1 MSFHQFRWPLSA
13 VLAGVAV
20 IATLAWHPLLYGAES
35 PSLLAPPTVDNP
47 KSAGPP
53 QTAVISGGCFWGVQG
68 VFEHVRGVQK
78 VVAGYSGGEKSTA
91 FYGMVGMGTTGHA
104 ESVKITFDPAQI
116 SFGQILQIAFSVAF
130 DPTQVNGQGPDIGNE
145 YRSEIFYADDSQ
157 KRVAE
162 SYIEQLTGA
171 HAFRRPIATRVD
183 PLKGFYAAEDYHQ
196 DYLVHNPTAMYI
208 VINDLPKVENLRR
221 AFPDLY
227 SERPVL
233 VSSR

>member
-1 MSFHQFRWPLSA
+1 MSFQKFRWSA
-13 VLAGVAV
+13 AAALAGIAV
-20 IATLAWHPLLYGAES
+20 MAVFVWHPPLYGAEAS
-35 PSLLAPPTVDNP
+35 TLLAPPAVDNP
-47 KSAGPP
+47 KTAGPP

-78 VVAGYSGGEKSTA
+78 VVAGYAGGEKSTA

-116 SFGQILQIAFSVAF
+116 SFGQLLQIAFSVAF

-162 SYIEQLTGA
+162 S
-171 HAFRRPIATRVD
+171 
-183 PLKGFYAAEDYHQ
+183 
-196 DYLVHNPTAMYI
+196 
-208 VINDLPKVENLRR
+208 
-221 AFPDLY
+221 
-227 SERPVL
+227 
-233 VSSR
+233 

>member
-1 MSFHQFRWPLSA
+1 MSFHQFRWSA
-13 VLAGVAV
+13 GAALAGVAV
-20 IATLAWHPLLYGAES
+20 IAALAWHLPLYGAEA
-35 PSLLAPPTVDNP
+35 PTLLAPPTDDNP
-47 KSAGPP
+47 KAAGPP

-145 YRSEIFYADDSQ
+145 YRSEIFYADDGQ

-171 HAFRRPIATRVD
+171 HSFRRPIATRVD

-208 VINDLPKVENLRR
+208 VINDLPKVENLKR

-233 VSSR
+233 VSAR